1 MQYLTIYPESY
12 LLKLSYDVV
21 LQGVMQ
27 QKKYKWGFSSPST
40 ASLETVANMVDNK
53 QVSQSNQNTTL
64 CLYRFITRTETVLY
78 FPLPSHFRL
87 GQASRSLSVVAQV
100 IVIHQAITRL
110 PTDSAT
116 FSYSSLQ
123 WPYFPAP
130 FPFQIVPFIH
140 KVLPALIVSHRVI
153 RYSFFFRSLP
163 VLDSAFDPQGFSRS
177 LPVSDSDV
185 HSQDFS
191 RSLPVSDSDIH
202 PQGFPAPFPVSD
214 SHVLPQDFSRSH
226 PVSHRDI
233 RCSYFPLSS
242 HFR

>member
-1 MQYLTIYPESY
+1 M
-12 LLKLSYDVV
+12 KLSYDVV

-64 CLYRFITRTETVLY
+64 CLYRFITPFST
-78 FPLPSHFRL
+78 RL
-87 GQASRSLSVVAQV
+87 GQASRSLSVSSYC
-100 IVIHQAITRL
+100 QAITRL

-140 KVLPALIVSHRVI
+140 KVLPALII
-153 RYSFFFRSLP
+153 
-163 VLDSAFDPQGFSRS
+163 
-177 LPVSDSDV
+177 
-185 HSQDFS
+185 
-191 RSLPVSDSDIH
+191 
-202 PQGFPAPFPVSD
+202 
-214 SHVLPQDFSRSH
+214 
-226 PVSHRDI
+226 SHRDI